1 MMTRNEWIPTRNLVV
16 SEHCT
21 YLGIWLVGI
30 TRERE
35 SNIIHRSESERCK
48 RCYVREIGSE
58 RNI

>member
-1 MMTRNEWIPTRNLVV
+1 MTRNEWIATRNLVV

-48 RCYVREIGSE
+48 NFYVREIGSE